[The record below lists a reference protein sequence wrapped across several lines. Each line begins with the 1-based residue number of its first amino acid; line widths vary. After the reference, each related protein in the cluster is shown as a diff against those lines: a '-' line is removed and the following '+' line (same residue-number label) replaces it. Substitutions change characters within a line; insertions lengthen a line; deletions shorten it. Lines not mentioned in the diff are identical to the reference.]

1 MNTPFRPGIRVP
13 FPHPAESTIDRQVA
27 TDLVSLL
34 RDDGLIRGPAV
45 LTERAKV
52 IVTLDVEKGT
62 EPSQFC
68 EAIKGAHPELAE
80 RIVLI
85 IQNLIAK
92 DSRGQLVLQF
102 PFSLRLAAIQFRTFA
117 NTGSTLLKLI

>member
-1 MNTPFRPGIRVP
+1 MNTPFRPSAKLP
-13 FPHPAESTIDRQVA
+13 FLRQFESTIDRQVA

-45 LTERAKV
+45 LTDRAKV
-52 IVTLDVEKGT
+52 IVTLEVEQGT
-62 EPSQFC
+62 EPYQFC
-68 EAIKGAHPELAE
+68 AAIKDAHPDLAE
-80 RIVLI
+80 RITSVIERL
-85 IQNLIAK
+85 LAK

-117 NTGSTLLKLI
+117 NTGSMLLKLI